1 MARRDHRPLLADLRI
16 AALVVCGCEDRVT
29 PPAASEELHRL
40 LPHAP
45 LEWIEQ
51 AGHQTPLEQPAV
63 VARHLLALIDRANR
77 SPQP

>member
-1 MARRDHRPLLADLRI
+1 MHHNSYSCIQLMSARHLL
-16 AALVVCGCEDRVT
+16 GG
-29 PPAASEELHRL
+29 LHRL

-63 VARHLLALIDRANR
+63 VARHLLALIDRATP

>member
-16 AALVVCGCEDRVT
+16 AALVVCGREDRVT

-63 VARHLLALIDRANR
+63 VARHLLALIDRANP